1 MAIDGVRFGETQMI
15 ATGLL
20 FSVAGIA
27 FTYARPVQELAAVH
41 PLGSIFH
48 PAVALST
55 VGQLA
60 IHLGTMVLAVRM
72 ARAATTGE
80 ESVTSPYE
88 PEWLKMV
95 LAASASPASKKF
107 KPALLNTVVFL
118 VETAQQVAVMAVN
131 YKGRPFMLA
140 ATENSAMLWSL
151 LLCGIGLFA
160 AATERW
166 PSLNGALRLVGLPD
180 DAFRVQLLV
189 LLTVSIFGSLLWDRL
204 VVAVYAPRLML
215 IGYRDA
221 YRALPTFT
229 QLARKLLVLFY
240 WLFAVTMWGLTD
252 NILIMGLFWYLW
264 AKNKFVR
271 KHLRQLEDD

>member
-1 MAIDGVRFGETQMI
+1 
-15 ATGLL
+15 
-20 FSVAGIA
+20 
-27 FTYARPVQELAAVH
+27 
-41 PLGSIFH
+41 
-48 PAVALST
+48 
-55 VGQLA
+55 
-60 IHLGTMVLAVRM
+60 
-72 ARAATTGE
+72 
-80 ESVTSPYE
+80 
-88 PEWLKMV
+88 
-95 LAASASPASKKF
+95 
-107 KPALLNTVVFL
+107 
-118 VETAQQVAVMAVN
+118 
-131 YKGRPFMLA
+131 MLA

-221 YRALPTFT
+221 YRALPTFA

-240 WLFAVTMWGLTD
+240 WLFAVTMWGLVSLALVFTSVHKITLFFFFLRFSQTD
-252 NILIMGLFWYLW
+252 RQHFDYG
-264 AKNKFVR
+264 FVLVFVGKEQIR
-271 KHLRQLEDD
+271 AQTFATIGR